1 MKQMIMGTPR
11 MVALLAV
18 ACSMPAAGRGVADD
32 QAVVTAAANETTAA
46 MVRVDGSMAAG
57 IERLAEAVGGSGPL
71 LETDRWVQIKSA
83 LEGLKGKATYLA
95 IDLPYA
101 PRFQARWLMPDH
113 LSDSEVRS
121 IAQSFW
127 PDAVGQPELIGAW
140 RRVALS
146 SDAAGVE
153 GGVHKSLPPVE
164 QERWLAALAA
174 TEGYP
179 VQGVAVAPG
188 YVRETFQEL
197 QPQLPAAFGGGP
209 AMILIDGVRWLSLGV
224 DPDRFKARLVVQS
237 DSEAA
242 AQALLEYMPQLYQ
255 ALLRESQLDP
265 ASSALV
271 MALLG
276 LLQPSRQG
284 DQVIWSLEKDEQSDA
299 VRGLVSVGLR
309 SVGGAAMMVER
320 RTANTL
326 KQLLLAFHNY
336 ESAFGTL
343 PTYGGSKGTELPS
356 QLSWRVH
363 ILPFIGEME
372 LYEQF
377 RLDEPWD
384 SPHNIQLLDKMPSF
398 YRPVLPADQQA
409 SVPAAHTTFLAP
421 VGERT
426 LFGRDKRIGFRQVTD
441 GLSNTVVLVEVAAA
455 HAQPWT
461 SPEEY
466 RYDPS
471 NPAAKLRVSNGR
483 STVGLLDGSVQTLP
497 IDMPWEALFSIDG
510 GEVVDWRS
518 AR

>member
-1 MKQMIMGTPR
+1 MIMGTPR

-18 ACSMPAAGRGVADD
+18 ACSMPAAGWGVADD
-32 QAVVTAAANETTAA
+32 RAVVTAAVNETTAA
-46 MVRVDGSMAAG
+46 IVRVDGSVPDAL
-57 IERLAEAVGGSGPL
+57 ERLAEAGGGGGPL
-71 LETDRWVQIKSA
+71 LGTDRWVQIKSA
-83 LEGLKGKATYLA
+83 FEGLKGEATYLA
-95 IDLPYA
+95 IDLPYG
-101 PRFQARWLMPDH
+101 PGVRARWLMPAH
-113 LSDSEVRS
+113 LGDSEMRS
-121 IAQSFW
+121 IAEAFW
-127 PDAVGQPELIGAW
+127 PDAVGQAELIGDW

-146 SDAAGVE
+146 SDAAGLE
-153 GGVHKSLPPVE
+153 GATQRSPSPGE
-164 QERWLAALAA
+164 QDRWLAALAA

-179 VQGVAVAPG
+179 VQGVAVAPR
-188 YVRETFQEL
+188 YVREAFQEL

-224 DPDRFKARLVVQS
+224 DPDRFKARLVIQS

-255 ALLRESQLDP
+255 ALLRESRLDP
-265 ASSALV
+265 TSSGLV
-271 MALLG
+271 MAMLG

-299 VRGLVSVGLR
+299 VKGLVSVGLR
-309 SVGGAAMMVER
+309 SVGGAAMMVEQ

-336 ESAFGTL
+336 ADAFGTL

-384 SPHNIQLLDKMPSF
+384 SPHNIQLLGAMPRV

-409 SVPAAHTTFLAP
+409 SVPATHTTFLAP

-441 GLSNTVVLVEVAAA
+441 GTSNTVVIVEVAAE

-471 NPAAKLRVSNGR
+471 NPAAKLRVIDGR
-483 STVGLLDGSVQTLP
+483 STVGLLDGSVHTLP

-510 GEVVDWRS
+510 GEVIDWGS